1 MRTLAFILLLAASPA
16 FAGSGPTL
24 NGVWEGSYSCK
35 AGSAGGK
42 DSFKVTATLFISQGS
57 ITEPLTASIS
67 ATTFSGAAIPS
78 TADSSS
84 GAGALIA
91 CGTTAAAGA
100 LLNWIET
107 FYYQVDEGGGGTLK
121 TSGAFLDG
129 VLVGT
134 CKGTWKRVS
143 NEPVKAGGCAP

>member
-1 MRTLAFILLLAASPA
+1 MRPLAFILLLAASPA
-16 FAGSGPTL
+16 FAGGGPTL

-35 AGSAGGK
+35 AESADGRN
-42 DSFKVTATLFISQGS
+42 SAKVTATLFISQGA
-57 ITEPLTASIS
+57 IAEPLTASIS
-67 ATTFSGAAIPS
+67 ATNFSGTTIPS

-91 CGTTAAAGA
+91 CGTSDAAGA
-100 LLNWIET
+100 FLNWIET
-107 FYYQVDEGGGGTLK
+107 FHYQVDEGGGGTLK

-143 NEPVKAGGCAP
+143 NEPVKVGGCAP